1 MKDEAADWLKYA
13 NENFQSA
20 KILAES
26 KLFNPCLQNIQQS
39 VEKALKAIFAE
50 YSMALVKT
58 HSINELKNI
67 LHKNSIH
74 VDISDEECDFLD
86 SIYLPSKYPIS
97 SVLPFYE
104 PTLENCMQGI
114 NIVQKV
120 IEEVTNRLK
129 ITSTS

>member
-1 MKDEAADWLKYA
+1 MKDETIVWLKFA
-13 NENFQSA
+13 IENFQSA

-26 KLFNPCLQNIQQS
+26 KLFNPCLQNVQQS

-50 YSMALVKT
+50 YSMVLIKT
-58 HSINELKNI
+58 HSITELKNI
-67 LHKNSIH
+67 LQKNGIH
-74 VDISDEECDFLD
+74 LEISVEECDFLD

-114 NIVQKV
+114 NIGLKV
-120 IEEVTNRLK
+120 MEDVRNKLN
-129 ITSTS
+129 SV